1 MTLLYNQPLVVFDL
15 PPLKVES
22 FSVYAR
28 CLTLIVLTSCCL
40 KTGRENRAQEKFV
53 FAKLALLQIE
63 LLEEVAAR
71 KKVFGKIRR
80 LSSALCRPVLP
91 VTENEKFE
99 YYVDTIH

>member
-1 MTLLYNQPLVVFDL
+1 M
-15 PPLKVES
+15 
-22 FSVYAR
+22 
-28 CLTLIVLTSCCL
+28 
-40 KTGRENRAQEKFV
+40 KFV
-53 FAKLALLQIE
+53 FSKLALLQIE

-80 LSSALCRPVLP
+80 PSSALCRPVLP